1 VSRPPPAS
9 RPSLWPR
16 EHGATAQF
24 LLPLATALAISRPR
38 LAAAAFAVCALAGFL
53 AHEPVL
59 ILLGRRGGRQRREL
73 AIPARRRLKELAL
86 LAIVTGIFGALR
98 APPAALL
105 AGAATALFVAV
116 ASLILHAGREKTLVG
131 ELFAAITLCASSVPI
146 ALAGG
151 APLTSAVAVA
161 SSWATVFVLGTLT
174 VHTLLQRIG
183 GAAVVAVAV
192 TAGVAGIAS
201 ATYGHVLWPIGL
213 VPPAIATAV
222 LLLVRPG
229 AKHLRRIGWS
239 MVAADLGALLLFIV
253 GLRA

>member
-1 VSRPPPAS
+1 MSRPPPGGP
-9 RPSLWPR
+9 PSLWPR

-24 LLPLATALAISRPR
+24 LLPLATALAISRPN
-38 LAAAAFAVCALAGFL
+38 LAAMAFAVCALAGFL

-59 ILLGRRGGRQRREL
+59 ILLGRRGARQLRTM
-73 AIPARRRLKELAL
+73 AVPARRRLQGLAL
-86 LAIVTGIFGALR
+86 LAVLTGVLGALR
-98 APPAALL
+98 APPAALA
-105 AGAATALFVAV
+105 AGGVAGGFVGVAA
-116 ASLILHAGREKTLVG
+116 LILHAGREKTLFG

-174 VHTLLQRIG
+174 VHAVLQRIG